1 MDIEEEDDTAN
12 EPEEQARDPLDIG
25 DTTNLDPG
33 SISVAAENK
42 GSNDGVLEAVEAAV
56 AYARRK
62 AEQQAK
68 EEAASRDEKEESL
81 PELQLMDLNDL

>member
-1 MDIEEEDDTAN
+1 M
-12 EPEEQARDPLDIG
+12 G

-33 SISVAAENK
+33 NISVAAENK

-68 EEAASRDEKEESL
+68 EEAAKHKEDRENP
-81 PELQLMDLNDL
+81 PELQVLDLNDF